1 MRMNHFKNSNDAIV
15 GVVVAILLVGLCVT
29 VISIIQ
35 VVYVPEWMYS
45 KEAEHMDG
53 VADQFANLKY
63 ALDIQS
69 AIEQDIPV
77 STPIT
82 LGSKELP
89 VFSSVRAFGFLRI
102 LSDECSI
109 TVANDTYSL
118 SYAIG
123 VIKYSSANVYFI
135 DQSYIYEA
143 GAVILNQSREPQG
156 DVMHANP
163 LFSVNNSGNVNTS
176 FTIINISSF
185 GGKTSIS
192 GYRTYQIQTSF
203 LSSSNSAVYDTQN
216 INITTNYQDS
226 WKTFFNNTLE
236 DSELTYGDDFTIND
250 ITGGIE
256 VVFSSES
263 ITVNLSLQL
272 IEIQAQIGSGWIQ

>member
-1 MRMNHFKNSNDAIV
+1 MQMSHYKNSNDALV

-35 VVYVPEWMYS
+35 VVYVPDWMYS

-89 VFSSVRAFGFLRI
+89 VFSSVRAFGTLKI
-102 LSDECSI
+102 LSDECNI
-109 TVANDTYSL
+109 TVANDTDSVSYS
-118 SYAIG
+118 IG

-143 GAVILNQSREPQG
+143 GAVVLNQSQEPQG
-156 DVMHANP
+156 DVMRANP
-163 LFSVNNSGNVNTS
+163 LFSVNNSGDVNIS
-176 FTIINISSF
+176 FTIINISSIS
-185 GGKTSIS
+185 GKTSIS
-192 GYRTYQIQTSF
+192 GYRTYPIQTSF
-203 LSSSNSAVYDTQN
+203 LSSSNSAVYDAQN
-216 INITTNYQDS
+216 ITIITNHPDS
-226 WKTFFNNTLE
+226 WKTFLNNTLV
-236 DSELTYGDDFTIND
+236 DSEMTYGDDFTINN
-250 ITGGIE
+250 ITGGIK
-256 VVFSSES
+256 VVFSDS
-263 ITVNLSLQL
+263 ITVNLISLQF

>member
-1 MRMNHFKNSNDAIV
+1 MKLNLKSDDALV
-15 GVVVAILLVGLCVT
+15 GVIVAILLVGLCVT

-102 LSDECSI
+102 LSDECNI
-109 TVANDTYSL
+109 TVANDTDSV
-118 SYAIG
+118 SYLIG

-163 LFSVNNSGNVNTS
+163 LFSVNNSGDFNIS
-176 FTIINISSF
+176 FTIINISSVS
-185 GGKTSIS
+185 GKTSIS
-192 GYRTYQIQTSF
+192 GSRTYQIQTSF
-203 LSSSNSAVYDTQN
+203 LSSSNDAVYDAQN

-226 WKTFFNNTLE
+226 WKTFFNNTLVN
-236 DSELTYGDDFTIND
+236 SGLAYGVDFSIND
-250 ITGGIE
+250 TAGGIK
-256 VVFSSES
+256 VVFGGS
-263 ITVNLSLQL
+263 IAVNLSLQF
-272 IEIQAQIGSGWIQ
+272 IEIRAQIGSGWIQ